1 MIQNIEIAGLHVDVE
16 DDLKKYINKKI
27 GKLDKYIPRKEKNAV
42 RAEVKIKEANTKKK
56 KQYTCEVILHLPKDK
71 ITIKETTVNMFAAV
85 DIVETKFKNQLK
97 KYKEQHSVMRGHT
110 RRLINKIQ
118 SRRQT

>member
-1 MIQNIEIAGLHVDVE
+1 MIQNIEITGVHVDIE

-27 GKLDKYIPRKEKNAV
+27 GKLDKYVPRKEKTAV

-71 ITIKETTVNMFAAV
+71 ITIKETTVNKFAAV

>member
-1 MIQNIEIAGLHVDVE
+1 MIQNIDITGVHLDIE

-27 GKLDKYIPRKEKNAV
+27 GKLDRYVPRKEKDSV

-56 KQYTCEVILHLPKDK
+56 KQYTCEVIMHLPKDR
-71 ITIKETTVNMFAAV
+71 ITIKETTVNKFAAV

-118 SRRQT
+118 SRRRP

>member
-1 MIQNIEIAGLHVDVE
+1 MIQNIEITGMHVDIE

-27 GKLDKYIPRKEKNAV
+27 GKLDKYVPRKEKTSV
-42 RAEVKIKEANTKKK
+42 RAEVKIKEATTKKK

-71 ITIKETTVNMFAAV
+71 ITIKETTVNKFAAV

>member
-1 MIQNIEIAGLHVDVE
+1 MIKNIDITGVHVDVD
-16 DDLKKYINKKI
+16 DDLKKYINRKI
-27 GKLDKYIPRKEKNAV
+27 GKLDKYVPRREKEVV
-42 RAEVKIKEANTKKK
+42 RAEVKIKEASNKKK
-56 KQYTCEVILHLPKDK
+56 KQYTCEVIMHLPKDK

-97 KYKEQHSVMRGHT
+97 KYKEHNSVLRGRT

-118 SRRQT
+118 SR